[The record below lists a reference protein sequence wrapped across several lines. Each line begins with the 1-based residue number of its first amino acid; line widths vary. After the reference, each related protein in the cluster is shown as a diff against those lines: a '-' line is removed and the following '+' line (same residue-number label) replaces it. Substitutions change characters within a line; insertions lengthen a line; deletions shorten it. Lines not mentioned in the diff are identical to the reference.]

1 MRARLD
7 TAAPL
12 RAVVAVSGQSTRRGN
27 GGVLELE
34 CGHRAL
40 WRKHLHSDSPP
51 KRAKCET
58 CLMIAKGLL
67 DPKTIPSAKGLIGP
81 KPRSG

>member
-1 MRARLD
+1 MRAKLD
-7 TAAPL
+7 TSAPL
-12 RAVVAVSGQSTRRGN
+12 RAVVAVSGNDNGSRN

-58 CLMIAKGLL
+58 CLMVAKGLL
-67 DPKTIPSAKGLIGP
+67 
-81 KPRSG
+81 PRANT